1 MIIQYKSNKFLI
13 LDIIKINLNNKKK
26 KIIKL
31 VIQNLFYQEEKY
43 YHHHHLIKLKLIH
56 QINKLVSVQQMLY
69 LLQ

>member
-43 YHHHHLIKLKLIH
+43 FHLHHLIKLKLIH